1 MIEKNTLVEVTNRD
15 NGRVGYTIPD
25 MNNLYRVF
33 MPGEK
38 KQVTFE
44 ELQKLSWVPGGKA
57 ILENYLVIKDKD
69 IVEELLSDVEPEYF
83 YSKEDVE
90 KLLKTGTI
98 EQFLDTLDFAPEG
111 VIELI
116 KSMSVELELNDVAK
130 REAIFK
136 ATGFDVSKAIE
147 INRETKAEEENKD
160 SHSTRRAAPINAAG
174 AGKERRTAAPQSYKV
189 VKK

>member
-1 MIEKNTLVEVTNRD
+1 MYQLFHF
-15 NGRVGYTIPD
+15 
-25 MNNLYRVF
+25 L
-33 MPGEK
+33 
-38 KQVTFE
+38 
-44 ELQKLSWVPGGKA
+44 
-57 ILENYLVIKDKD
+57 KDKD

-83 YSKEDVE
+83 YSKEDIE

-147 INRETKAEEENKD
+147 INRETKSEEDKD